1 MTDYANNV
9 LFKIAQIN
17 GGLNAEINQVVNGNL
32 DFKTNNTSRLTIS
45 SGGDVQAK
53 GTNLGV
59 TQSDGDYLAKL
70 YQSSADGFLSLYTG
84 ESTPVERVRLSS
96 YSDSW
101 IVPALATGKVGIG
114 RTNPSSKLHLDGSN
128 YNTASETQFTIT
140 DHGNNYNSGDTSC
153 RIVMESRYWS
163 GDDNV
168 STRSAITN
176 IKDNGNGSSGSAMAF
191 HTTSQGA
198 GAYSEKLRISSGGN
212 VFVTSGNLIAGATSD
227 VTGTHYFQKAVSVN
241 GGILYAGS
249 NTTGRFSLVVQASD
263 SGYNNSPA
271 TCLKVGATSSTSR
284 SVSAAGTFNASGA
297 DYAEYMIKSTTDP
310 INKGDILG
318 VNSDGLLTNIFND
331 AISFVIKSTDP
342 SFVGNDTW
350 GIESEDK
357 DEIEEARIKVDRV
370 AFSGQVPCNVTGAS
384 VGDYIIPVASSD
396 GKITGEAVTNPTFEQ
411 YKISVGKVWKIM
423 ENGNSWVAV
432 KIG

>member
-1 MTDYANNV
+1 MIQFWNKTSTAVEVGRITSSQSSGVNYGELQFAT
-9 LFKIAQIN
+9 ASN
-17 GGLNAEINQVVNGNL
+17 G
-32 DFKTNNTSRLTIS
+32 TLTERMRIT

-84 ESTPVERVRLSS
+84 QATPVERVRLSS

-140 DHGNNYNSGDTSC
+140 DHGNNYNSGNTSC

-198 GAYSEKLRISSGGN
+198 GVYSEKLRIDSSGDATFGRRIFAKSN
-212 VFVTSGNLIAGATSD
+212 TGGNLMYTPRAIEVPHG
-227 VTGTHYFQKAVSVN
+227 
-241 GGILYAGS
+241 
-249 NTTGRFSLVVQASD
+249 
-263 SGYNNSPA
+263 
-271 TCLKVGATSSTSR
+271 TSSTLFSFDFDPVTLWGF
-284 SVSAAGTFNASGA
+284 SVTGGFVKIEASGWSNRIRTGYIHFQNAGSGAPLTVATFYESAGSGTGTISAAALN
-297 DYAEYMIKSTTDP
+297 P
-310 INKGDILG
+310 G
-318 VNSDGLLTNIFND
+318 VNNTIRVSFANWHGNAHAWNCF
-331 AISFVIKSTDP
+331 ISSY
-342 SFVGNDTW
+342 
-350 GIESEDK
+350 
-357 DEIEEARIKVDRV
+357 R
-370 AFSGQVPCNVTGAS
+370 
-384 VGDYIIPVASSD
+384 Y
-396 GKITGEAVTNPTFEQ
+396 
-411 YKISVGKVWKIM
+411 
-423 ENGNSWVAV
+423 
-432 KIG
+432 

>member
-1 MTDYANNV
+1 M
-9 LFKIAQIN
+9 
-17 GGLNAEINQVVNGNL
+17 
-32 DFKTNNTSRLTIS
+32 
-45 SGGDVQAK
+45 
-53 GTNLGV
+53 
-59 TQSDGDYLAKL
+59 

-198 GAYSEKLRISSGGN
+198 GAYSEKLRISSG
-212 VFVTSGNLIAGATSD
+212 V
-227 VTGTHYFQKAVSVN
+227 
-241 GGILYAGS
+241 
-249 NTTGRFSLVVQASD
+249 
-263 SGYNNSPA
+263 
-271 TCLKVGATSSTSR
+271 
-284 SVSAAGTFNASGA
+284 
-297 DYAEYMIKSTTDP
+297 
-310 INKGDILG
+310 
-318 VNSDGLLTNIFND
+318 
-331 AISFVIKSTDP
+331 
-342 SFVGNDTW
+342 
-350 GIESEDK
+350 
-357 DEIEEARIKVDRV
+357 
-370 AFSGQVPCNVTGAS
+370 
-384 VGDYIIPVASSD
+384 
-396 GKITGEAVTNPTFEQ
+396 Q
-411 YKISVGKVWKIM
+411 YKFTELQVQTL
-423 ENGNSWVAV
+423 
-432 KIG
+432 